1 MCLTLTY
8 CGVRVVFQQS
18 LKPVGLCSTRS
29 TRRHR
34 GQHISRSSGLS
45 LRNPAA
51 VRRHDAGDEPV
62 RQSLKPPT
70 CQTRLRP
77 FTAVLVAQPNR
88 QAQGLFPTRGRVG
101 GHQTVLS
108 CQAGA
113 LAVEQVYH
121 KSVFLAIGRAKQA
134 ARVRNVEP
142 NIAPPRALLPPRFLS
157 LSKGKRVGFRTRR
170 FL

>member
-1 MCLTLTY
+1 MLPSSTTGCVPRGL
-8 CGVRVVFQQS
+8 FQQS
-18 LKPVGLCSTRS
+18 LKGVGLCLLL
-29 TRRHR
+29 HPKVA
-34 GQHISRSSGLS
+34 QHISRSSGLS

-113 LAVEQVYH
+113 LSVEQVYH
-121 KSVFLAIGRAKQA
+121 KTAFDAIGSAKLA

-142 NIAPPRALLPPRFLS
+142 KIAPLRALLPPL
-157 LSKGKRVGFRTRR
+157 KRVGFRTRR